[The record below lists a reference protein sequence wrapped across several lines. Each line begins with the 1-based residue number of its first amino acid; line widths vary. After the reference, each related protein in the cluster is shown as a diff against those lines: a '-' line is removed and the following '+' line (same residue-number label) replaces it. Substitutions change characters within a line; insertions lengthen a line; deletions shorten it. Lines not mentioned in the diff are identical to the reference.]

1 MPQKAEKK
9 EEKKVEEM
17 VMIFDPGMNG
27 SHDVPLSVAI
37 KFIEEAKKLEEEL
50 KEKGKI

>member
-1 MPQKAEKK
+1 MPHKEEKK
-9 EEKKVEEM
+9 EEKKEEM

-27 SHDVPLSVAI
+27 SHDVPLSVAK
-37 KFIEEAKKLEEEL
+37 KFIEEAKKLEKEL

>member
-1 MPQKAEKK
+1 
-9 EEKKVEEM
+9 
-17 VMIFDPGMNG
+17 MIFDPGMNG

-37 KFIEEAKKLEEEL
+37 QFIEEAKKLEKEL